1 MHGFRS
7 IGKWSMGEW
16 KGLGSNSLKTAAL
29 SLDMNE
35 AGIRDRGSAV
45 AALKRWP

>member
-1 MHGFRS
+1 
-7 IGKWSMGEW
+7 MGEW

-45 AALKRWP
+45 ADLSASTQRRGYIWKMFY